1 MPTVSIYLTPE
12 LSEKLEEIAEEANE
26 PKSLIVRKALEEYIR
41 KYEYSGKGGEERVT
55 AMIVAVLRYIKNMCT
70 CSTLHNTN
78 VKVLFTT
85 HTHINGDCVEL
96 YLVEGSVKDIAK
108 FAHKIRALPTAKKV
122 EYVII

>member
-12 LSEKLEEIAEEANE
+12 LSEKLEEIAEEVNE
-26 PKSLIVRKALEEYIR
+26 PKSLIVRKALEEYIH
-41 KYEYSGKGGEERVT
+41 KYFVKGGEERVT
-55 AMIVAVLRYIKNMCT
+55 AMEIAVLRYMKHMCT

-85 HTHINGDCVEL
+85 HTHVNGDCVEL

-122 EYVII
+122 EYIII